1 MKINVD
7 MNQLLQ
13 NASYISQQA
22 QRYAD
27 IYHRIYQLLD
37 QMQGAWQGKDYT
49 AFATQVRNFQKDFDQ
64 MKLVLDEY
72 AAYLRESAS
81 IYARLQQECM
91 VMANRLRY

>member
-1 MKINVD
+1 
-7 MNQLLQ
+7 
-13 NASYISQQA
+13 
-22 QRYAD
+22 
-27 IYHRIYQLLD
+27 
-37 QMQGAWQGKDYT
+37 
-49 AFATQVRNFQKDFDQ
+49 